1 MTRSLRFRSWVA
13 VGLCCL
19 TLFVTGCAGTNYGW
33 TVRTTSTDLSPS
45 TEPAKLAQGRFAVLT
60 PLSVASLRGNEAGMG
75 QYLGDVIK
83 KVTPNLKVVDEREAI
98 SLINEKGLAEEY
110 NRMRSE
116 LELTHILNR
125 DILRK
130 IGEALN
136 SRFVFQPRLAYFA
149 QEMFDRWEV
158 PGISVKFSRTRSAT
172 IRLSLQLWDSETGE
186 LLWSS
191 TAESNFQSEAM
202 STDPVFIEDVARVT
216 FGSML
221 SDLLNRKTSS
231 KYTPINQVLN
241 LLILQAIPE
250 QHTDVKPETTS
261 DQEGS
266 KEQQENS
273 KERRGN
279 SREQEK

>member
-1 MTRSLRFRSWVA
+1 MNHPLRLSSWFALGFV
-13 VGLCCL
+13 LL
-19 TLFVTGCAGTNYGW
+19 TLITTGCAGTNYGW
-33 TVRTTSTDLSPS
+33 TVRTTSTALSPS
-45 TEPAKLAQGRFAVLT
+45 TEPANLRQGTVAVLT

-83 KVTPNLKVVDEREAI
+83 EVAPNLKVVDERKAI

-136 SRFVFQPRLAYFA
+136 SRYVFQPRLAYFA
-149 QEMFDRWEV
+149 QQMFDRWEV

-172 IRLSLQLWDSETGE
+172 IRLSLQLWDCQTGE

-202 STDPVFIEDVARVT
+202 NTDPVFIEDVARVT

-231 KYTPINQVLN
+231 KYTPLNQVLN
-241 LLILQAIPE
+241 LLIRQAIPE
-250 QHTDVKPETTS
+250 QHTEVKSEKRS
-261 DQEGS
+261 DQESS
-266 KEQQENS
+266 KEQQGKS
-273 KERRGN
+273 KE
-279 SREQEK
+279 QDK